1 MEKYLIFK
9 KTSETNREYVYQ
21 ISRNNIYTSDDMGS
35 AIEFND
41 KKTTL
46 SIAKYLTD
54 RDKNRNKYFV
64 LSMVTTIDVLES
76 EDK

>member
-21 ISRNNIYTSDDMGS
+21 IARNSIYTTDDMGS
-35 AIEFND
+35 AIEFDD
-41 KKTTL
+41 KETSL
-46 SIAKYLTD
+46 RVAKYLSD
-54 RDKNRNKYFV
+54 RDKNNKKYYV
-64 LSMVTTIDVLES
+64 LSMVTDIKVLES